1 MSVVGSCAVAADVVV
16 AYLHPGEVT
25 YSFHSSLNRLVD
37 YDRSRDPSEW
47 RLGQWMAVSCGTGG
61 LIEARNQTIRD
72 FLEGPGE
79 WLLIVDSDMG
89 FQPDAL
95 DHLLAVADPEERPIV
110 GGLCFAW
117 KETTPDGV
125 GGFRCSPR
133 ATIFDWVEREGQPS
147 VFMGRSIYPVNAVV
161 RCDATGAAFLLVHRN
176 VLEQIRG
183 EHGEHWFD
191 RVPGSDG
198 SLLGEDISF
207 CLRAGALGIPLHVHT
222 GVKTTHMKHLWVSEH
237 DFWAAQVAPPATER
251 TAVVVPVLH
260 RPEHAEPFMAS
271 LRAST
276 GLARAYAVVQVDDV
290 EAAAAWEAAG
300 AIVLEVEADVVSFAK
315 KVNVGFRRTTQPWVF
330 VVGSDVRFHPGWLDH
345 AQHVGNTFDAGVVG
359 TNDLGNPRVLAG
371 EHATHFLMRRS
382 YVEEHGGSWDEP
394 GLVCHEGY
402 RHWFVDDEI
411 VTAAKQRGAWAMALG
426 SVVEHLHP
434 AWGKAAGDEVY
445 DLGQSAAA
453 QDQRTFVWR
462 LKRNTAAAVRVA

>member
-1 MSVVGSCAVAADVVV
+1 MSVAGSCAVAADVVL

-47 RLGQWMAVSCGTGG
+47 RLGQWLAVSCGTGG
-61 LIEARNQTIRD
+61 LIEARNQTVRD
-72 FLEGPGE
+72 FLAGDGD
-79 WLLIVDSDMG
+79 WLLIVDTDMG

-95 DHLLAVADPEERPIV
+95 DRLLAVADPVDRPMV

-117 KETTPDGV
+117 KETTPDGA

-133 ATIFDWVEREGQPS
+133 VTIFDWVEREGHPS
-147 VFMGRSIYPVNAVV
+147 VFMGRAVYPVNSVV
-161 RCDATGAAFLLVHRN
+161 RCDATGAAFLLVHRT
-176 VLEQIRG
+176 VLERIRD
-183 EHGEHWFD
+183 EHGETWFN
-191 RVPGSDG
+191 RVPGTDG

-207 CLRAGALGIPLHVHT
+207 CLRAGALGMPLHVHT
-222 GVKTTHMKHLWVSEH
+222 GVKTTHMKHLWVGEH
-237 DFWAAQVAPPATER
+237 DFWAAQVAPPAATP

-260 RPEHAEPFMAS
+260 RPEHAKPFMRS

-276 GLARAYAVVQVDDV
+276 GLATVYAVVQEGDDEAMAAWDAEGATIIVVDD
-290 EAAAAWEAAG
+290 
-300 AIVLEVEADVVSFAK
+300 DTVSFAK
-315 KVNVGFRRTTQPWVF
+315 KVNAGFNATTEEWVF

-345 AQHVGNTFDAGVVG
+345 AQHVGDAFDAGVVG

-371 EHATHFLMRRS
+371 EHATHFLVRRS
-382 YVEEHGGSWDEP
+382 YVDEHGASWAGP

-434 AWGKAAGDEVY
+434 AWGKAANDEVY
-445 DLGQSAAA
+445 DLGQAAA
-453 QDQRTFVWR
+453 AADQREFIWR
-462 LKRNTAAAVRVA
+462 LERNVGVRAA